1 MGADAEL
8 RRGKVREVEAD
19 LKEADQIVSPPSVC
33 PALYMSE
40 QQVLIQ
46 EF

>member
-19 LKEADQIVSPPSVC
+19 LKEADQIVSTRRF
-33 PALYMSE
+33 AQRLYKSE
-40 QQVLIQ
+40 EQVLLQ
-46 EF
+46 